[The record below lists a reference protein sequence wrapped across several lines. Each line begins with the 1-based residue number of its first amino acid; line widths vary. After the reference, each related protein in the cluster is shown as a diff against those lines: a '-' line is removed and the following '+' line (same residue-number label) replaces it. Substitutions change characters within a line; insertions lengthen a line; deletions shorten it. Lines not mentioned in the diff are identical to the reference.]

1 MCTKRGVWEEIVSAT
16 LKGVSGCNFF
26 YINSFVTD
34 VDECAALPGPCSD
47 NAICINTDGS
57 FLCECRPGF
66 TGNGFQCE
74 GERRKTISD
83 KRTHFQNV
91 VNKVF
96 LILYA
101 EAM

>member
-1 MCTKRGVWEEIVSAT
+1 MFRAAI
-16 LKGVSGCNFF
+16 LFF
-26 YINSFVTD
+26 VNSFVTD
-34 VDECAALPGPCSD
+34 VDECAAEPVPCSD
-47 NAICINTDGS
+47 DATCMNTDGS

-83 KRTHFQNV
+83 NFQNV

-96 LILYA
+96 LISYA
-101 EAM
+101 EAIDSFFYWSL